1 MRKILLASHACLA
14 GGMKSSVE
22 MVTGPQ
28 EHLSAVCAYTEETPD
43 FKGYLETVIR
53 DLKAEDELVIVTDV
67 LGGSVNHE
75 ASQFKNLANVHVIA
89 GMNLALVLSLVIITE
104 PDTSRLIEESIHAAK
119 EQMMYMN
126 REHSGEEEDF

>member
-14 GGMKSSVE
+14 GGMKSSAE

-67 LGGSVNHE
+67 LGGSVNNE

-89 GMNLALVLSLVIITE
+89 GMNLALVLSLVISTE

>member
-67 LGGSVNHE
+67 LGGSVNNE

-89 GMNLALVLSLVIITE
+89 GMNLALVLSLVISTE

-126 REHSGEEEDF
+126 REHSGAEEDF

>member
-1 MRKILLASHACLA
+1 VRKILLASHACLA

-67 LGGSVNHE
+67 LGGSVNNE

-89 GMNLALVLSLVIITE
+89 GMNLALVLSLVISTE

>member
-53 DLKAEDELVIVTDV
+53 ALKAEDELVIVTDV
-67 LGGSVNHE
+67 LGGSVNNE

-89 GMNLALVLSLVIITE
+89 GMNLALVLSLVISTE
-104 PDTSRLIEESIHAAK
+104 PDTSKLIEESIHAAK

>member
-67 LGGSVNHE
+67 LGGSVNNE
-75 ASQFKNLANVHVIA
+75 ASQFKNLANVHVLA
-89 GMNLALVLSLVIITE
+89 GMNLALVLSLVISTE

>member
-53 DLKAEDELVIVTDV
+53 ALKAEDELVIVTDV
-67 LGGSVNHE
+67 LGGSVNNE

-89 GMNLALVLSLVIITE
+89 GMNLALVLSLVISTE
-104 PDTSRLIEESIHAAK
+104 PDTSRL
-119 EQMMYMN
+119 MYMN

>member
-67 LGGSVNHE
+67 LGGSVNNE

-89 GMNLALVLSLVIITE
+89 GMNLALVLSLVISTE
-104 PDTSRLIEESIHAAK
+104 PDTSKLIEESIHAAK

>member
-14 GGMKSSVE
+14 SGMKSSVE

-67 LGGSVNHE
+67 LGGSVNNE

-89 GMNLALVLSLVIITE
+89 GMNLALVLSLVISTE

>member
-14 GGMKSSVE
+14 GGMKSSGE

-67 LGGSVNHE
+67 LGGSVNNE

-89 GMNLALVLSLVIITE
+89 GMNLALVLSLVISTE

>member
-67 LGGSVNHE
+67 LGGSVNNE
-75 ASQFKNLANVHVIA
+75 ASLFKNLANVHVIA
-89 GMNLALVLSLVIITE
+89 GMNLALVLSLVISTE

>member
-28 EHLSAVCAYTEETPD
+28 EHLSAVCAYTEETLD

-67 LGGSVNHE
+67 LGGSVNNE
-75 ASQFKNLANVHVIA
+75 ASQFKNLANVQVIA
-89 GMNLALVLSLVIITE
+89 GMNLALVLSLVISTE
-104 PDTSRLIEESIHAAK
+104 PDTSKLIEESIHAAK

>member
-53 DLKAEDELVIVTDV
+53 ALKAEDELVIVTDV
-67 LGGSVNHE
+67 LGGSVNNE

-89 GMNLALVLSLVIITE
+89 GMNLALVLSLVISTE

>member
-67 LGGSVNHE
+67 LGGSVNNE

-89 GMNLALVLSLVIITE
+89 GMNLALVLSLVISTE
-104 PDTSRLIEESIHAAK
+104 PDTSRLIEESRHAAK

>member
-14 GGMKSSVE
+14 GGLKSSVE

-67 LGGSVNHE
+67 LGGSVNNE

-89 GMNLALVLSLVIITE
+89 GMNLALVLSLVISTE

>member
-43 FKGYLETVIR
+43 FKGFLETVIR

-67 LGGSVNHE
+67 LGGSVNNE

-89 GMNLALVLSLVIITE
+89 GMNLALVLSLVISTE

>member
-53 DLKAEDELVIVTDV
+53 ALKAEDELVIVTDV
-67 LGGSVNHE
+67 LGGSVNNE

-89 GMNLALVLSLVIITE
+89 GMNLALVLSLVISTE
-104 PDTSRLIEESIHAAK
+104 PGTSRLIEESIHAAK

>member
-28 EHLSAVCAYTEETPD
+28 EHLSAICAYTEETPD

-53 DLKAEDELVIVTDV
+53 DLKAEDELVIGTDV
-67 LGGSVNHE
+67 LGGSVNNE

-89 GMNLALVLSLVIITE
+89 GMNLALVLSLVISTE

-119 EQMMYMN
+119 EQMVYMN

>member
-28 EHLSAVCAYTEETPD
+28 EHLSAVCAYTEETPG

-67 LGGSVNHE
+67 LGGSVNNE

-89 GMNLALVLSLVIITE
+89 GMNLALVLSLVISTE

>member
-67 LGGSVNHE
+67 LGGSVNNE
-75 ASQFKNLANVHVIA
+75 ASQFKNLAHVHVIA
-89 GMNLALVLSLVIITE
+89 GMNLALVLSLVISTE

>member
-67 LGGSVNHE
+67 LGGSVNNE
-75 ASQFKNLANVHVIA
+75 ASQFKNLATVHVIA
-89 GMNLALVLSLVIITE
+89 GMNLALVLSLVISTE

>member
-14 GGMKSSVE
+14 GGLKSSVE

-28 EHLSAVCAYTEETPD
+28 EHLSAVCAYTEETLD

-67 LGGSVNHE
+67 LGGSVNNE

-89 GMNLALVLSLVIITE
+89 GMNLALVLSLVISTE
-104 PDTSRLIEESIHAAK
+104 PDTSKLIEESIHAAK

>member
-67 LGGSVNHE
+67 LGGSVNNE
-75 ASQFKNLANVHVIA
+75 ASQFKNPANVHVIA
-89 GMNLALVLSLVIITE
+89 GMNLALVLSLVISTE

>member
-14 GGMKSSVE
+14 SGMKSSVE

-43 FKGYLETVIR
+43 FKGHLETVIR
-53 DLKAEDELVIVTDV
+53 DLKPEDELVIVTDV
-67 LGGSVNHE
+67 LGGSVNNE

-89 GMNLALVLSLVIITE
+89 GMNLALVLSLVISTE
-104 PDTSRLIEESIHAAK
+104 PDTSKLIEESIHAAK

>member
-67 LGGSVNHE
+67 LGGSVNNE
-75 ASQFKNLANVHVIA
+75 ASQFKNLANVHGIA
-89 GMNLALVLSLVIITE
+89 GMNLALVLSLVISTE